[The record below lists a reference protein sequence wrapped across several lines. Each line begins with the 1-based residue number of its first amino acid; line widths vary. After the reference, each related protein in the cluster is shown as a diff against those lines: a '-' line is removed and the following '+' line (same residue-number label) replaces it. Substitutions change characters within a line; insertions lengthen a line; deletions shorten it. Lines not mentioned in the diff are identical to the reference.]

1 MCYSAEVV
9 ADFHKYLRLGGT
21 LDIKEWVKLA
31 GWTRQKGIWIKSLP
45 QTLRRSLLGTQQEYG
60 DAFQAFAG
68 AEMEGIADITQELQK
83 QEDRRIA
90 AEEILSR
97 KPSKVAQKEEAAAT
111 KKIKAALKKLELL
124 KQPGNP
130 DGTARI
136 WPGHFCPI
144 LIRDPETGE
153 RMVVPARYRC
163 RLPGWTEK
171 DERLKPGTYNAR
183 RDKLSTVWRQL
194 WGHNHAIV
202 AATHFFE
209 SVSLHRFQ
217 QRELALG
224 EKDVPVE
231 LEFTPEPQQDMYLAC
246 LWRYV
251 EDTPE
256 QPGFY
261 TFAAITRDPPPEVQ
275 AAGHDRCII
284 AIRPENIDAWL
295 NPNPHDLARQHGIL
309 DDPIDVY
316 YAHELVKKDN
326 DTAEGEE

>member
-1 MCYSAEVV
+1 MCYSAEVWE
-9 ADFHKYLRLGGT
+9 DFHRYTRLGGT
-21 LDIKEWVKLA
+21 LDIKAFVKLA
-31 GWTRQKGIWIKSLP
+31 GWTREKGVWIKSLP
-45 QTLRRSLLGTQQEYG
+45 QTLRRSLLGTQEEYG
-60 DAFQAFAG
+60 EEAFKAFAR
-68 AEMEGIADITQELQK
+68 AEMEGIADLTQELQK

-90 AEEILSR
+90 AEEILASR
-97 KPSKVAQKEEAAAT
+97 KPTKAAEKEKAAAE
-111 KKIKAALKKLELL
+111 KKIKAGLKKLESL
-124 KQPGNP
+124 KKPGNP
-130 DGTARI
+130 EGTARM
-136 WPGHFCPI
+136 WPGHFAPI
-144 LIRDPETGE
+144 LLRDPETGE

-284 AIRPENIDAWL
+284 AIKPENIDAWL
-295 NPNPHDLARQHGIL
+295 HPDPKNLSAMYAII

-316 YAHELVKKDN
+316 YAHELAKKGSD
-326 DTAEGEE
+326 DDEA